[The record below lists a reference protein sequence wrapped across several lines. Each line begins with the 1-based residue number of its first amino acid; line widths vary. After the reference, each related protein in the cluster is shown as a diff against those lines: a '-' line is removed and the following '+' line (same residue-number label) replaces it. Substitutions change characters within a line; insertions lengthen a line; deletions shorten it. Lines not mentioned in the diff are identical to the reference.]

1 MTPRGWG
8 GPADGPSKVR
18 DEGEWALT
26 TVRYAAAKEGPVAT
40 AEQAEQAGRGSVDDL
55 LAV

>member
-8 GPADGPSKVR
+8 GPADGPGNVR

-26 TVRYAAAKEGPVAT
+26 TGRYAAAKEGPVAT
-40 AEQAEQAGRGSVDDL
+40 AEQAGRGSVDDL
-55 LAV
+55 LTV

>member
-40 AEQAEQAGRGSVDDL
+40 AEQAGRGSVDDL